1 MNKLKFSKFL
11 LVTAL
16 ASVSV
21 FTACKKDKGADEE
34 TVLRGDLANGTVIT
48 GELVNDVT
56 LLKGNS
62 YVLKGGV
69 HVKTGKTITIQEGVT
84 VKSDANEPATAYL
97 LIEPGAKIMAQGT
110 AASPIIFT
118 SGATA
123 PKEQDWGGIIVCGLA
138 PVNGE
143 GGRIASE
150 MGAGV
155 TYGGTNAA
163 DNSGVL
169 RYIRVEYTGKKQ
181 TADKEHNGFTFEG
194 VGNGTTVEYLSVYRG
209 GDDAFEWFGGTVN
222 VKYLF
227 AYGAQ
232 DDTFDWT
239 FGWNGK
245 AQFLVGV
252 QADGVADRG
261 IEADNSNKNRTA
273 SPYSNPT
280 ISNVTL
286 VGSLT
291 AKTGDDP
298 TNATD
303 VGKTTGLKLREGT
316 RGKLHNF
323 VVYNFNNG
331 VDVEHDETL
340 NNVAD
345 ATLIIKNSDI
355 SNVNPWALKHTLPS
369 TTGATRPPFTGVNP
383 FISATYANTTTASST
398 RPSYMTSV
406 FVGTTATDAINP
418 TTLDAFFTA
427 ANYKGAVQT
436 GSDWTNAAWVRTDKR
451 TFPN

>member
-1 MNKLKFSKFL
+1 MNNFKISKFFFL
-11 LVTAL
+11 AL
-16 ASVSV
+16 AGMSMFV
-21 FTACKKDKGADEE
+21 ACKKDTPTEGENTGGVLPNGA
-34 TVLRGDLANGTVIT
+34 VIT
-48 GELVNDVT
+48 GSITSDVT
-56 LLKGNS
+56 LAKGNS
-62 YVLKGGV
+62 YILKGGV
-69 HVKTGKTITIQEGVT
+69 HVKDGKTLTIEEGVT
-84 VKSDANEPATAYL
+84 VKSDPNEPATAYL

-110 AASPIIFT
+110 ASSPIVFT
-118 SGATA
+118 SGAAA
-123 PKEQDWGGIIVCGLA
+123 PKEQDWGGIIVCGRA

-143 GGRIASE
+143 GGRISSE
-150 MGAGV
+150 MGADV
-155 TYGGTNAA
+155 VYGGTNAA
-163 DNSGVL
+163 DNSGIL
-169 RYIRVEYTGKKQ
+169 KYIRVEYTGKKQ

-194 VGNGTTVEYLSVYRG
+194 VGNGTLVEYLSVYRG

-239 FGWNGK
+239 FGWSGK

-252 QADGVADRG
+252 QGDGVADRG
-261 IEADNSNKNRTA
+261 IEADNSNKNNA
-273 SPYSNPT
+273 ANPFSNPT

-316 RGKLHNF
+316 KGKLHNF

-331 VDVEHDETL
+331 IDVEHNGTL
-340 NNVAD
+340 ANVED
-345 ATLIIKNSDI
+345 GSLFIKNSDI
-355 SNVNPWALKHTLPS
+355 SNVKPWAFKPTKVNDV
-369 TTGATRPPFTGVNP
+369 TPPFTGSNP
-383 FISATYANTTTASST
+383 FITTAYSNTVTATST
-398 RPSYMTSV
+398 KPSYITGV
-406 FVGTTATDAINP
+406 FVGTDATGAVNP
-418 TTLDAFFTA
+418 TTLDSFFTA
-427 ANYKGAVQT
+427 ANYKGAVQA

-451 TFPN
+451 

>member
-1 MNKLKFSKFL
+1 MNNLNISKIFTL
-11 LVTAL
+11 AAL
-16 ASVSV
+16 ASMSL
-21 FTACKKDKGADEE
+21 FAACKKDSKTGDGGGNGDLIGA
-34 TVLRGDLANGTVIT
+34 LANGTVIT
-48 GELVNDVT
+48 GSLINDVT
-56 LLKGNS
+56 LVKGNS

-69 HVKTGKTITIQEGVT
+69 HVKNGKTLTIQEGVT
-84 VKSDANEPATAYL
+84 VKSDQNEPSTAYL
-97 LIEPGAKIMAQGT
+97 LVEPGSKIMAEGT
-110 AASPIIFT
+110 AASPIVFT

-123 PKEQDWGGIIVCGLA
+123 PKEQDWGGIIICGNA

-155 TYGGTNAA
+155 TYGGTNAS

-169 RYIRVEYTGKKQ
+169 KYIRVEYTGKKQ

-194 VGNGTTVEYLSVYRG
+194 VGNGTKVEYLSVYKG

-239 FGWNGK
+239 FGWTGK

-252 QADGVADRG
+252 QGDGVADRG
-261 IEADNSNKNRTA
+261 IEADNSNKNNA
-273 SPYSNPT
+273 ANPFSNPT

-298 TNATD
+298 NNATET
-303 VGKTTGLKLREGT
+303 GKTLGLKLREGT
-316 RGKLHNF
+316 KGKLHNF

-331 VDVEHDETL
+331 VDLEHDGTL
-340 NNVAD
+340 ANMAD
-345 ATLIIKNSDI
+345 GSLAIKNSDI
-355 SNVNPWALKHTLPS
+355 SNLKTWVFKP
-369 TTGATRPPFTGVNP
+369 TTPAGGVRPPFTGVNL
-383 FISATYANTTTASST
+383 FISAPYSNTFVDAST
-398 RPSYMTSV
+398 KPAYITGV
-406 FVGTTATDAINP
+406 FVGTTATGAVDAA
-418 TTLDAFFTA
+418 TLDPFFTA

-436 GSDWTNAAWVRTDKR
+436 GSDWTTGAWVRTDKR
-451 TFPN
+451 

>member
-1 MNKLKFSKFL
+1 MNNFKISKFL
-11 LVTAL
+11 FL
-16 ASVSV
+16 AAVV
-21 FTACKKDKGADEE
+21 GMCTFTACKKDKEKEEE
-34 TVLRGDLANGTVIT
+34 TVAGLLPNGSVIT
-48 GELVNDVT
+48 GEINSDVT
-56 LLKGNS
+56 LGKGFS

-69 HVKTGKTITIQEGVT
+69 HVKTGKTLTIQEGVT
-84 VKSDANEPATAYL
+84 VKSDPNEPATAYL

-110 AASPIIFT
+110 ESSPIVFT
-118 SGATA
+118 SGKAT
-123 PKEQDWGGIIVCGLA
+123 PLEQDWGGIIICGLA
-138 PVNGE
+138 PVNGT

-169 RYIRVEYTGKKQ
+169 KYIRVEYTGKKQ

-194 VGNGTTVEYLSVYRG
+194 VGNGTVVEHLAVYRG

-222 VKYLF
+222 AKYLF

-239 FGWNGK
+239 FGWTGK

-261 IEADNSNKNRTA
+261 IEADNNKDNHTGI
-273 SPYSNPT
+273 PYSNPT

-298 TNATD
+298 TTATAT
-303 VGKTTGLKLREGT
+303 GRTLGLKLREAT
-316 RGKLHNF
+316 KGKLHNF

-331 VDVEHDETL
+331 VDIEHNGTL
-340 NNVAD
+340 ANMTD
-345 ATLIIKNSDI
+345 GSLSIKNSDI
-355 SNVNPWALKHTLPS
+355 SNVLPWVFKASSGSP
-369 TTGATRPPFTGVNP
+369 AFTGENP
-383 FISATYANTTTASST
+383 FITAAYANTITATST
-398 RPSYMTSV
+398 KPAYITGV
-406 FVGTTATDAINP
+406 FVGTNPTGAINP
-418 TTLDAFFTA
+418 TTLDPFFAA
-427 ANYKGAVQT
+427 ANYKGAVLAT
-436 GSDWTNAAWVRTDKR
+436 ADWTTGAWVRTDKR
-451 TFPN
+451 

>member
-1 MNKLKFSKFL
+1 MNKFKFSKFL
-11 LVTAL
+11 FLTGLVGM
-16 ASVSV
+16 SV
-21 FTACKKDKGADEE
+21 FTACKKDKGTEGDG
-34 TVLRGDLANGTVIT
+34 VLRGELANGTVIT

-56 LLKGNS
+56 LVKGNS

-69 HVKTGKTITIQEGVT
+69 HVKNGKTITIQEGVT
-84 VKSDANEPATAYL
+84 VKSDPNEPATAYL
-97 LIEPGAKIMAQGT
+97 LIEPGSKIMAQGT
-110 AASPIIFT
+110 ASSPIVFT
-118 SGATA
+118 SGAAT
-123 PKEQDWGGIIVCGLA
+123 PKEQDWGGIIICGLA

-163 DNSGVL
+163 DNSGIL
-169 RYIRVEYTGKKQ
+169 KYIRVEYTGKKQ

-194 VGNGTTVEYLSVYRG
+194 VGNGTLVEYLSVYRG

-239 FGWNGK
+239 FGWSGK

-252 QADGVADRG
+252 QGDGVADRG
-261 IEADNSNKNRTA
+261 IEADNSNKNNAA
-273 SPYSNPT
+273 SPFSNPT

-286 VGSLT
+286 VGST
-291 AKTGDDP
+291 IAKTGDDP
-298 TNATD
+298 TTATD
-303 VGKTTGLKLREGT
+303 VGKTIGLKLREGT
-316 RGKLHNF
+316 KGKLHNF

-331 VDVEHDETL
+331 VDVEHDGTL
-340 NNVAD
+340 ANVAD
-345 ATLIIKNSDI
+345 ASLVIKNSDI
-355 SNVNPWALKHTLPS
+355 SNVNPWVFKHTTP
-369 TTGATRPPFTGVNP
+369 TGGTRPPFTGTNP
-383 FISATYANTTTASST
+383 FIDALYSNTVTAST
-398 RPSYMTSV
+398 TKPSYITGV
-406 FVGTTATDAINP
+406 FVGTTATGAVNP

-427 ANYKGAVQT
+427 ANYKGAVQS

-451 TFPN
+451 

>member
-1 MNKLKFSKFL
+1 MNNSNISKIFTL
-11 LVTAL
+11 AAL
-16 ASVSV
+16 ASLSI
-21 FTACKKDKGADEE
+21 FSACKKDKENTGVSGLSGVLASG
-34 TVLRGDLANGTVIT
+34 TVLT
-48 GELVNDVT
+48 GEITNDIT
-56 LLKGNS
+56 LSKGSS

-69 HVKTGKTITIQEGVT
+69 HVKPGKTIKIEDGVT
-84 VKSDANEPATAYL
+84 VKSDATEPSTAYL
-97 LIEPGAKIMAQGT
+97 LIEPGAKIMAEGT
-110 AASPIIFT
+110 ASSPIVFT

-123 PKEQDWGGIIVCGLA
+123 PKEQDWGGIIICGNA

-150 MGAGV
+150 MGANV
-155 TYGGTNAA
+155 VYGGTNAA

-169 RYIRVEYTGKKQ
+169 KYIRVEYTGKKQ

-194 VGNGTTVEYLSVYRG
+194 VGNGTVVDYLSVYRG

-222 VKYLF
+222 VKHLF

-239 FGWNGK
+239 FGWTGN

-261 IEADNSNKNRTA
+261 MEADNSNKNQTA

-286 VGSLT
+286 VGSTT
-291 AKTGDDP
+291 AATNDDP
-298 TNATD
+298 TKATD
-303 VGKTTGLKLREGT
+303 ADKGKTIGMKLREGT
-316 RGKLHNF
+316 RGKFYNF

-331 VDVEHDETL
+331 IDIEHDPTL
-340 NNVAD
+340 ANVAD
-345 ATLIIKNSDI
+345 ASLILKNSDI
-355 SNVNPWALKHTLPS
+355 SNIKPFVFKHTTP
-369 TTGATRPPFTGVNP
+369 TGGTRPVFTGTNP
-383 FISATYANTTTASST
+383 FITALYGNTVTDATQK
-398 RPSYMTSV
+398 PSYITGA
-406 FVGTTATDAINP
+406 FVGTTATGAIEA
-418 TTLDAFFTA
+418 TTLGSFFTA
-427 ANYKGAVQT
+427 ANYKGAVQS

-451 TFPN
+451 

>member
-1 MNKLKFSKFL
+1 MNNLNISKIFTL
-11 LVTAL
+11 AAL
-16 ASVSV
+16 ASLSV
-21 FTACKKDKGADEE
+21 FSSCKKDSDKTGSTDLSGTLASG
-34 TVLRGDLANGTVIT
+34 TVLT
-48 GELVNDVT
+48 GNIVNDIT
-56 LLKGNS
+56 LSKGSS

-84 VKSDANEPATAYL
+84 VKSDATEPSTAYL
-97 LIEPGAKIMAQGT
+97 LIEPGAKIMAEGT
-110 AASPIIFT
+110 ASAPIVFT

-123 PKEQDWGGIIVCGLA
+123 PKEQDWGGIILCGNA

-150 MGAGV
+150 MGSGV

-169 RYIRVEYTGKKQ
+169 KYIRVEYTGKKQ

-194 VGNGTTVEYLSVYRG
+194 VGNGTLVDYLCVYRG

-222 VKYLF
+222 VKHLF

-239 FGWNGK
+239 FGWTGN

-261 IEADNSNKNRTA
+261 IEADNSNKNNA
-273 SPYSNPT
+273 ANPFSNPT

-286 VGSLT
+286 VGSTL
-291 AKTGDDP
+291 AATGDDP
-298 TNATD
+298 TNATEK
-303 VGKTTGLKLREGT
+303 GKTIGLKLREGT
-316 RGKLHNF
+316 KGKLHNF

-331 VDVEHDETL
+331 VDLEHDGTL
-340 NNVAD
+340 ANMAD
-345 ATLIIKNSDI
+345 ASLILKNSDI
-355 SNVNPWALKHTLPS
+355 SNVKPWVFKP
-369 TTGATRPPFTGVNP
+369 TTPAGGTRPPFTGVNA
-383 FISATYANTTTASST
+383 FINAAYSNTVVDATTK
-398 RPSYMTSV
+398 PSYITGV
-406 FVGTTATDAINP
+406 FVGTTATGAVDAA
-418 TTLDAFFTA
+418 TLGSFFTA
-427 ANYKGAVQT
+427 ANYKGAV
-436 GSDWTNAAWVRTDKR
+436 SASADWTTGAWVKTDKR
-451 TFPN
+451 

>member
-1 MNKLKFSKFL
+1 MNKRNFSKFL
-11 LVTAL
+11 FL
-16 ASVSV
+16 AGLAGMSV
-21 FTACKKDKGADEE
+21 FTACKKDKGTDGDG
-34 TVLRGDLANGTVIT
+34 VLRGELANGTVIT
-48 GELVNDVT
+48 GELTNDVT
-56 LLKGNS
+56 LVKGNS

-69 HVKTGKTITIQEGVT
+69 HVKNGKTITIQEGVT

-97 LIEPGAKIMAQGT
+97 LIEPGSKIMAQGT
-110 AASPIIFT
+110 ATSPIIFT
-118 SGATA
+118 SGASA

-169 RYIRVEYTGKKQ
+169 KYIRVEYTGKKQ

-194 VGNGTTVEYLSVYRG
+194 VGNGTVVEYLSVYRG

-239 FGWNGK
+239 FGWSGK

-252 QADGVADRG
+252 QSDGVADRG
-261 IEADNSNKNRTA
+261 IEADNSNKNRLA
-273 SPYSNPT
+273 SPFSNPT

-298 TNATD
+298 TTATD
-303 VGKTTGLKLREGT
+303 VGKTIGLKLREGT
-316 RGKLHNF
+316 KGKLHNF

-331 VDVEHDETL
+331 VDIEHDETL
-340 NNVAD
+340 NNVTS
-345 ATLIIKNSDI
+345 ATPSLLIANSDI
-355 SNVNPWALKHTLPS
+355 SNVNAWALKHTTPS
-369 TTGATRPPFTGVNP
+369 GGTRPPFTGTNP
-383 FISATYANTTTASST
+383 FIDALYSNTTTNSST
-398 RPSYMTSV
+398 KPSYITGV
-406 FVGTTATDAINP
+406 FVGTTTTGAVNP
-418 TTLDAFFTA
+418 TTLDPFFTA
-427 ANYKGAVQT
+427 ANYKGAVQA

-451 TFPN
+451 

>member
-1 MNKLKFSKFL
+1 MNKLKFSKIFF
-11 LVTAL
+11 VVAL
-16 ASVSV
+16 AGAST
-21 FTACKKDKGADEE
+21 FTACKKDNPTDEE
-34 TVLRGDLANGTVIT
+34 TVLSGSLANGTVIK
-48 GELVNDVT
+48 GDLVNDVT
-56 LLKGNS
+56 LVKGNT
-62 YVLKGGV
+62 YVLRGGV
-69 HVKTGKTITIQEGVT
+69 HVKEGKTITIQDGVT
-84 VKSDANEPATAYL
+84 VKSDNNEPATAYL

-110 AASPIIFT
+110 AASPIVFT
-118 SGATA
+118 SGAAT
-123 PKEQDWGGIIVCGLA
+123 PKEQDWGGIIVCGRA

-143 GGRIASE
+143 GGRISSE

-155 TYGGTNAA
+155 TYGGNVAN

-169 RYIRVEYTGKKQ
+169 KYIRVEYTGRKQ

-194 VGNGTTVEYLSVYRG
+194 VGNGTVVEYLSVYKG

-239 FGWNGK
+239 FGWSGK

-252 QADGVADRG
+252 QGDGVADRG

-273 SPYSNPT
+273 NPYSNPT

-298 TNATD
+298 TTATE

-345 ATLIIKNSDI
+345 ASLIIKNSDV
-355 SNVNPWALKHTLPS
+355 SNVNPWALKHTTPS
-369 TTGATRPPFTGVNP
+369 APGSTRPPFTGTNP
-383 FISATYANTTTASST
+383 FISGPYANVTTATST
-398 RPSYMTSV
+398 KPAYITGV
-406 FVGTTATDAINP
+406 FVGTSNTGSVDP
-418 TTLDAFFTA
+418 TTLDPFFTA
-427 ANYKGAVQT
+427 ANYKGAVQAS
-436 GSDWTNAAWVRTDKR
+436 SDWTNAAWVRTDKR
-451 TFPN
+451 